1 MLLILGC
8 LLPATGFERV
18 CLWIANLDGG
28 SGANETLVLQA
39 MPPPLLVM
47 LLCECELAMVPGVV
61 LAVLLV
67 GMTTTVQ
74 YHHSPRLSPN
84 PKCAPR
90 AELSLDP
97 VLVMQ
102 LVREREREGG
112 DMGDVAEM
120 LRQLQQN
127 QHVFAG
133 LCHPNLNLQRLAL
146 THTIESHPHA
156 SQHT

>member
-1 MLLILGC
+1 MALTLTLQNHASPFHEFLAAKHLIGLLGTDLASSALTQHLSPLIHHPWWIQVLLILGC

-67 GMTTTVQ
+67 GMTTTV
-74 YHHSPRLSPN
+74 
-84 PKCAPR
+84 
-90 AELSLDP
+90 
-97 VLVMQ
+97 
-102 LVREREREGG
+102 
-112 DMGDVAEM
+112 
-120 LRQLQQN
+120 
-127 QHVFAG
+127 
-133 LCHPNLNLQRLAL
+133 
-146 THTIESHPHA
+146 
-156 SQHT
+156 